1 MIFLR
6 PLPHLLLAA
15 VLLVQLAGCAY
26 SPGLSISA
34 ALEDGGLRP
43 NSKLGGAESSNS
55 GSWPSWL
62 PWAKGSSTAPVN
74 ESATSTPPPGVLRS
88 ITPDLIAEQ
97 RRSRPTAV
105 TEEVR
110 RLFGTPQPYRIGPGD
125 VLGVT
130 LWSHPELVFPPS
142 APLTQLDPT
151 GQTVSTTG
159 FSVSHD
165 GFIQFPFVGRIK
177 VAGLTEDQARSLLIR
192 TTRHYLKEPQI
203 TVRVMAFRSGRVY
216 VDGEVRSP
224 GVQAVNDVPLTLPD
238 AIGRAGGFTP
248 AGDRSAVALTRN
260 GKTTLIDLDRL
271 SAEGVNPSS
280 ILLASGDVVR
290 VLNREDSRVYVL
302 GEVLRPAPL
311 VMRNGRMTLGEALG
325 EGGGV
330 NQASGDP
337 RQIYVVRNGAT
348 GNAEIYHL
356 DARSPLAL
364 ALAGEFELKPR
375 DIVYVDPAPLVR
387 WNRVIS
393 LLLPSAGLLNTTSN
407 IGQ

>member
-1 MIFLR
+1 MTISR
-6 PLPHLLLAA
+6 PSPISLLLA
-15 VLLVQLAGCAY
+15 LLVLGLAGCAW

-34 ALEDGGLRP
+34 GLEDGGLRP
-43 NSKLGGAESSNS
+43 NSKLGGATPAAAA
-55 GSWPSWL
+55 WPSWL
-62 PWAKGSSTAPVN
+62 PWAATSSTAPVS
-74 ESATSTPPPGVLRS
+74 EPAAAVPPAALVS
-88 ITPDLIAEQ
+88 ITPTLIAQQ
-97 RRSRPTAV
+97 RAARPTAL
-105 TEEVR
+105 TEDVR
-110 RLFGTPQPYRIGPGD
+110 RLFGTPAPYRVGPGD

-159 FSVSHD
+159 FAVSHD

-177 VAGLTEDQARSLLIR
+177 VGGLTEEQVRDLLLQASSRF
-192 TTRHYLKEPQI
+192 LKDPQM
-203 TVRVMAFRSGRVY
+203 TVRVVAFRSGRVY
-216 VDGEVRSP
+216 VDGEVRTP

-238 AIGRAGGFTP
+238 AIGRAGGLT
-248 AGDRSAVALTRN
+248 ANGDRSAVAVTRK
-260 GKTTLIDLDRL
+260 GVTTLIDLDRL
-271 SAEGVNPSS
+271 SAEGVNPAS

-330 NQASGDP
+330 NQVSGDP
-337 RQIYVVRNGAT
+337 RQIYVVRNGAA
-348 GNAEIYHL
+348 GNPEIYHL
-356 DARSPLAL
+356 DARSPVAL
-364 ALAGEFELKPR
+364 ALAGEFQLRPR

-393 LLLPSAGLLNTTSN
+393 LLLPSAGLLNTTTD